1 MESINTENQPI
12 LSENAS
18 VIENEITEIEDKMA
32 AKKEQ
37 FKCTICLNYIENKK
51 EKNSTL
57 IGIMCGKCFIERD
70 EDCCLYCEK
79 ICKLVESDKSSENN
93 YCSNLHKYLYEN
105 EIYEHEPEPKYY
117 DYDYDYHEEVDENE
131 YSNNQK
137 LCIYCGE
144 TIESSNYMCGSLECE
159 IQDYK
164 EVMKEECRYDN

>member
-1 MESINTENQPI
+1 METIITENKTI
-12 LSENAS
+12 LTENVS
-18 VIENEITEIEDKMA
+18 VLENEITEIEGKMA

-57 IGIMCGKCFIERD
+57 IGIMCVKCFIGRD

-79 ICKLVESDKSSENN
+79 ICKLVDSDKSYENN

-117 DYDYDYHEEVDENE
+117 DYDCKYDYHEEVDEN
-131 YSNNQK
+131 SDK
-137 LCIYCGE
+137 CCIYCGE
-144 TIESSNYMCGSLECE
+144 IVESSNYICSSLECE

-164 EVMKEECRYDN
+164 EAMKEECRYDN